1 LKIFATQTET
11 VSILE
16 RRSTREEGAVDSVY
30 NRLCADLAT
39 TEETAVKSFDS
50 VLAALDA
57 VELEV
62 NVALGIGI

>member
-1 LKIFATQTET
+1 MEIFATQTAI

-16 RRSTREEGAVDSVY
+16 RRSAREKGTVDSVY

-39 TEETAVKSFDS
+39 TEETAVESFDS

-62 NVALGIGI
+62 NVALGVGI